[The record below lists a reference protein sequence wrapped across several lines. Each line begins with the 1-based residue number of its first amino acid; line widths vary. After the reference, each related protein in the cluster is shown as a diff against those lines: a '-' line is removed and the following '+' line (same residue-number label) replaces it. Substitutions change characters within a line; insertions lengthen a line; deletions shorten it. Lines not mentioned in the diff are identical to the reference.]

1 MGIETAAAAKGAV
14 RVEKIEGGAF
24 WLVTLASGKGN
35 ILDRNVVEALDAIA
49 HEAKSAPDLKAILLQ
64 ADGPHFSFGASV
76 AEHLPGEVEG
86 MLRRFHGL
94 FRSMLESSVIWVAA
108 VRGRCLGGGLELV
121 SFCHR
126 VFAHS
131 ECQLG
136 QPEIVLG
143 VFAPVASAFLHE
155 RIGRAAAEDLC
166 FTGRSVA
173 GSQAQTMR
181 LVDEL
186 AIDPESA
193 ALAWAKTHL
202 SNKSA
207 SSLRRAVTAARWG
220 LEKRF
225 LAELS
230 DLELF
235 YLRDLMKTAD
245 ANEGLAA
252 FLEKRSPVWKNR

>member
-1 MGIETAAAAKGAV
+1 MGIETAVGAKDAV

-24 WLVTLASGKGN
+24 WRVTIAAGKGN
-35 ILDRNVVEALDAIA
+35 VLDRRVVEALDAIA
-49 HEAKSAPDLKAILLQ
+49 REAKDSPDLKAILLQ
-64 ADGPHFSFGASV
+64 AEGPHFSFGASV
-76 AEHLPGEVEG
+76 AEHLPGEAEG

-94 FRSMLESSVIWVAA
+94 FHSMLESSVIWTAA

-126 VFAHS
+126 VFAHP

-136 QPEIVLG
+136 QPEIALG

-155 RIGRAAAEDLC
+155 RIGRPAAEDLC
-166 FTGRSVA
+166 LTGRSVA
-173 GSQAQTMR
+173 GPEAQAMR

-186 AIDPESA
+186 STDPEAA
-193 ALAWAKTHL
+193 ALAWAKAHL
-202 SNKSA
+202 TSKSA
-207 SSLRRAVTAARWG
+207 SSLRRAVTASRWG

-235 YLRDLMKTAD
+235 YLRDLMRTAD

-252 FLEKRSPVWKNR
+252 FLEKRPPVWKHR